1 MRYVCSKASSSDDAD
16 FIVCRGLGDCYL
28 VLVGCVGGCCFN
40 NEANKSFIW
49 HHRPGDAL
57 LGMMSHVIKNPK
69 TCWDSCRHLQFA
81 WVFLLKAFKV
91 QSMIGVAKFISE
103 LLDVMQGADSD
114 NQSQTSTTI
123 SQISDQPGWLE
134 LM

>member
-57 LGMMSHVIKNPK
+57 PGDDVARDQESKNVLGQLPAPAICLGV
-69 TCWDSCRHLQFA
+69 FA
-81 WVFLLKAFKV
+81 
-91 QSMIGVAKFISE
+91 QSI
-103 LLDVMQGADSD
+103 
-114 NQSQTSTTI
+114 QSTKYDRCC
-123 SQISDQPGWLE
+123 QIYI
-134 LM
+134 

>member
-1 MRYVCSKASSSDDAD
+1 VVAVLIMRQTNLLYGIIGQAML
-16 FIVCRGLGDCYL
+16 F
-28 VLVGCVGGCCFN
+28 
-40 NEANKSFIW
+40 
-49 HHRPGDAL
+49 

-114 NQSQTSTTI
+114 NQNQTSTTI